1 MEDDRGSAAR
11 GGALAEAMASWVGA
25 RIDAAHANPA
35 TGLVALAVYAGARR
49 VLGAGIGPRVAGVG
63 VLPRLPRLR
72 VGASHPLLAAMRA
85 HLVGRRVLAI
95 EVRGDG
101 VVVIAGDLPSVEDCQ
116 ENELRGEAGPSAA
129 AAPAPGLSPAAPAPG
144 LSLAAA
150 APAPGLSPAAPAPG
164 LSPAAPA
171 PELSPAAPAPG
182 LSLAAAAP
190 APGLSPAAPAPGL
203 SPAAPA
209 PGLPAPGLSPAPAAA
224 ARLELAPGRRGEVRL
239 LDGAGNLILRWP
251 PQGSA
256 PPAEIAYPEDP
267 LAAGAALVEASD
279 DAAAGQEK
287 AALARAVKARRAA
300 LERRAEA
307 VRGDLGRLGSVAR
320 LQKTGQL
327 LLAQGA
333 RVPRGAAKALL
344 DDWETG
350 GKIEVALDP
359 ARPAKA
365 QAEAFF
371 AKARRYQRGEA
382 VMRARLAE
390 TERALEAIAA
400 LEADVAAAEAR
411 PEALEPLAQRARS
424 LGVARAE
431 IAGAGAAAEPGAA
444 GGARGPRAAR
454 AAPRRPFHAYRS
466 ASGAAILVGR
476 GAEDNDAL
484 TTKHARPHDLWLH
497 AKGVAGSHV
506 VVPLPKGASCPA
518 DVLVDAATLAAHFSD
533 ARGEAVCEVSYVPR
547 RYVRKPRG
555 AAPGAVV
562 FDREKVIAV
571 RIEGARLSRL
581 LATKEEG

>member
-1 MEDDRGSAAR
+1 MEDEQGSGQ
-11 GGALAEAMASWVGA
+11 GGALAEALAGWEGA

-49 VLGAGIGPRVAGVG
+49 VLGVGVGPRVAGAG

-72 VGASHPLLAAMRA
+72 AGASHPLVAAMRA

-95 EVRGDG
+95 EVRRDG
-101 VVVIAGDLPSVEDCQ
+101 ITVVAGDPLPGEED
-116 ENELRGEAGPSAA
+116 EGEGEGADDVVRAPEARPEPAAGGGPEPAAGGGPELAAGGGPEL
-129 AAPAPGLSPAAPAPG
+129 APG
-144 LSLAAA
+144 
-150 APAPGLSPAAPAPG
+150 
-164 LSPAAPA
+164 
-171 PELSPAAPAPG
+171 
-182 LSLAAAAP
+182 
-190 APGLSPAAPAPGL
+190 
-203 SPAAPA
+203 
-209 PGLPAPGLSPAPAAA
+209 
-224 ARLELAPGRRGEVRL
+224 ARLELAPGRRGEARL
-239 LDGAGNLILRWP
+239 LDAAGRLILRWP

-256 PPAEIAYPEDP
+256 PPAEIAYPADP

-279 DAAAGQEK
+279 EAAAGQEK
-287 AALARAVKARRAA
+287 AALARAVRARRAA

-327 LLAQGA
+327 LLAQGG
-333 RVPRGAAKALL
+333 RVPRGAAKAVL

-350 GKIEVALDP
+350 GTIEVALDP
-359 ARPAKA
+359 ARPPKA

-390 TERALEAIAA
+390 TERALAAVAA

-411 PEALEPLAQRARS
+411 PEALEPLAQRARA
-424 LGVARAE
+424 LGVSRAE
-431 IAGAGAAAEPGAA
+431 LAGVGAAGGGEAGAAAGAA
-444 GGARGPRAAR
+444 GARGARAGRP
-454 AAPRRPFHAYRS
+454 APRRPFHAFRS

-476 GAEDNDAL
+476 GAADNDAL

-497 AKGVAGSHV
+497 AKGVSGSHV

-533 ARGEAVCEVSYVPR
+533 ARGEAVCEVSYVQR
-547 RYVRKPRG
+547 RHVRKPRG
-555 AAPGAVV
+555 AAPGAVTY
-562 FDREKVIAV
+562 DREKVIAV
-571 RIEGARLSRL
+571 RVEAERLSRL

>member
-1 MEDDRGSAAR
+1 MEDEQGSGQ
-11 GGALAEAMASWVGA
+11 GGALAEALAGWVGA

-49 VLGAGIGPRVAGVG
+49 VLGVGVGPRVAGAG

-72 VGASHPLLAAMRA
+72 AGASHPLVAAMRA

-95 EVRGDG
+95 EVRRDG
-101 VVVIAGDLPSVEDCQ
+101 IAVVAGDPLPVENDG
-116 ENELRGEAGPSAA
+116 EGEGADEAERAPEARPEPAAGGWPEL
-129 AAPAPGLSPAAPAPG
+129 APG
-144 LSLAAA
+144 
-150 APAPGLSPAAPAPG
+150 
-164 LSPAAPA
+164 
-171 PELSPAAPAPG
+171 
-182 LSLAAAAP
+182 
-190 APGLSPAAPAPGL
+190 
-203 SPAAPA
+203 
-209 PGLPAPGLSPAPAAA
+209 
-224 ARLELAPGRRGEVRL
+224 ARLELAPGRRGEARL
-239 LDGAGNLILRWP
+239 LDAAGRLILRWP

-256 PPAEIAYPEDP
+256 PPAEVAYPADP

-279 DAAAGQEK
+279 EAAAGQEK
-287 AALARAVKARRAA
+287 AALARAVRARRAA

-327 LLAQGA
+327 LLAQGG

-350 GKIEVALDP
+350 GTIEVALDP

-390 TERALEAIAA
+390 TERALAAVAA
-400 LEADVAAAEAR
+400 LEADVAAADAR
-411 PEALEPLAQRARS
+411 AEALDPLAQRARS
-424 LGVARAE
+424 LGVSRAE
-431 IAGAGAAAEPGAA
+431 LAGVGAA
-444 GGARGPRAAR
+444 GGGEARAAGARGARAGQ
-454 AAPRRPFHAYRS
+454 AAPRRPFHAFRS

-476 GAEDNDAL
+476 GAADNDAL

-497 AKGVAGSHV
+497 AKGVSGSHV

-547 RYVRKPRG
+547 RHVRKPRG
-555 AAPGAVV
+555 AAPGAVT

-571 RIEGARLSRL
+571 RVEAERLSRL

>member
-1 MEDDRGSAAR
+1 MEDEQGSAAQ
-11 GGALAEAMASWVGA
+11 GGALAEALASWVGA

-49 VLGAGIGPRVAGVG
+49 VLGAGIGPRVAGAG

-72 VGASHPLLAAMRA
+72 AGASHPLVAALRA

-95 EVRGDG
+95 EVRRDG
-101 VVVIAGDLPSVEDCQ
+101 IAVVAGDPLQGENDGGGEDAR
-116 ENELRGEAGPSAA
+116 EEARAPEPAAGGGPEL
-129 AAPAPGLSPAAPAPG
+129 APG
-144 LSLAAA
+144 
-150 APAPGLSPAAPAPG
+150 
-164 LSPAAPA
+164 
-171 PELSPAAPAPG
+171 
-182 LSLAAAAP
+182 
-190 APGLSPAAPAPGL
+190 
-203 SPAAPA
+203 
-209 PGLPAPGLSPAPAAA
+209 
-224 ARLELAPGRRGEVRL
+224 ARLELAPGRRGEARL
-239 LDGAGNLILRWP
+239 LDAAGNLILRWP

-256 PPAEIAYPEDP
+256 PPAEIAYPADP

-279 DAAAGQEK
+279 EAAAGQEK
-287 AALARAVKARRAA
+287 AALARAVRARRAA

-327 LLAQGA
+327 LLAQGG

-350 GKIEVALDP
+350 GTIEVALDP

-424 LGVARAE
+424 LGVPRAE
-431 IAGAGAAAEPGAA
+431 LAGVGAAGGVEPGAA
-444 GGARGPRAAR
+444 GARGARAGR
-454 AAPRRPFHAYRS
+454 AAPRQPFHAFRS

-476 GAEDNDAL
+476 GAGDNDAL

-497 AKGVAGSHV
+497 AKGVSGSHV

-533 ARGEAVCEVSYVPR
+533 ARGEAVCEVTYVPR
-547 RYVRKPRG
+547 RHVRKPRG
-555 AAPGAVV
+555 AAPGAVT

-571 RIEGARLSRL
+571 RVEAERLSRL

>member
-1 MEDDRGSAAR
+1 MREDEQGSAGQGRAF
-11 GGALAEAMASWVGA
+11 AEAVAGWVGA

-49 VLGAGIGPRVAGVG
+49 VLGAGIGPRVAGAG
-63 VLPRLPRLR
+63 VLPRAPRLR
-72 VGASHPLLAAMRA
+72 AGASHPLVAAMRA
-85 HLVGRRVLAI
+85 HLVGRSVLAI
-95 EVRGDG
+95 EVRRDAIA
-101 VVVIAGDLPSVEDCQ
+101 VVVGEPLPVENGDEDGSDA
-116 ENELRGEAGPSAA
+116 EPAR
-129 AAPAPGLSPAAPAPG
+129 APGARPEPGAERAPG
-144 LSLAAA
+144 PRPEL
-150 APAPGLSPAAPAPG
+150 APG
-164 LSPAAPA
+164 
-171 PELSPAAPAPG
+171 
-182 LSLAAAAP
+182 
-190 APGLSPAAPAPGL
+190 
-203 SPAAPA
+203 
-209 PGLPAPGLSPAPAAA
+209 
-224 ARLELAPGRRGEVRL
+224 ARLELAPGRRGEARL
-239 LDGAGNLILRWP
+239 LDAAGGLILRWP

-256 PPAEIAYPEDP
+256 PPAEVAYPADP

-279 DAAAGQEK
+279 AAAAAQEK
-287 AALARAVKARRAA
+287 AALARAVRARRAA

-333 RVPRGAAKALL
+333 RVPRGAARALL

-350 GKIEVALDP
+350 GTIEVALDP
-359 ARPAKA
+359 ARPARA

-424 LGVARAE
+424 LGVSRADL
-431 IAGAGAAAEPGAA
+431 AGMGAAGGAGEPGAA
-444 GGARGPRAAR
+444 GARGARPGR
-454 AAPRRPFHAYRS
+454 AAPRLPFHAYRS
-466 ASGAAILVGR
+466 ATGAAILVGR
-476 GAEDNDAL
+476 GAADNDAL

-555 AAPGAVV
+555 SAPGAVTY
-562 FDREKVIAV
+562 DREKVIAV
-571 RIEGARLSRL
+571 RIEPERLSRL
-581 LATKEEG
+581 LATKDEG

>member
-1 MEDDRGSAAR
+1 MEDDQGSAAR
-11 GGALAEAMASWVGA
+11 GEALAQAMASWVGA

-72 VGASHPLLAAMRA
+72 AGGSHVLLAAMRA
-85 HLVGRRVLAI
+85 HVVGRSVLAI

-101 VVVIAGDLPSVEDCQ
+101 IAVLAGDLPLVEKDQ
-116 ENELRGEAGPSAA
+116 EDEFRGEAGPAAAA
-129 AAPAPGLSPAAPAPG
+129 AAPRLSPASEPSPRLSPASEPSPRLSPASEPSPRLSPAAPVP
-144 LSLAAA
+144 
-150 APAPGLSPAAPAPG
+150 
-164 LSPAAPA
+164 
-171 PELSPAAPAPG
+171 
-182 LSLAAAAP
+182 
-190 APGLSPAAPAPGL
+190 
-203 SPAAPA
+203 
-209 PGLPAPGLSPAPAAA
+209 A
-224 ARLELAPGRRGEVRL
+224 ARLELVPGRRGEVRL
-239 LDGAGNLILRWP
+239 VDAAGNLILRWP
-251 PQGSA
+251 PHGSA
-256 PPAEIAYPEDP
+256 PPAAIAYPADP

-307 VRGDLGRLGSVAR
+307 VRGDLGRLGSVAH

-333 RVPRGAAKALL
+333 RVPRGAARALL

-390 TERALEAIAA
+390 TERALAAIAA
-400 LEADVAAAEAR
+400 LEADVAAAEPR
-411 PEALEPLAQRARS
+411 PEALDPLAQRARS

-431 IAGAGAAAEPGAA
+431 LPGAEAGEPGAS
-444 GGARGPRAAR
+444 GVRGPRSGR
-454 AAPRRPFHAYRS
+454 VAPRRPFHAYRS

-497 AKGVAGSHV
+497 AKGVVGSHV

-533 ARGEAVCEVSYVPR
+533 ARGEAVCEVSYVQR

-571 RIEGARLSRL
+571 RIEAERLSRL
-581 LATKEEG
+581 LATKEDG

>member
-1 MEDDRGSAAR
+1 MEDEQGSGQ
-11 GGALAEAMASWVGA
+11 GGALAEALAGWVGA

-49 VLGAGIGPRVAGVG
+49 VLGVGVGPRVAGAG

-72 VGASHPLLAAMRA
+72 AGASHPLVAAMRA

-95 EVRGDG
+95 EVRRDG
-101 VVVIAGDLPSVEDCQ
+101 IAVVAGDPLPAENDGED
-116 ENELRGEAGPSAA
+116 EGADEVVRAPEARPEPAAGGGPEL
-129 AAPAPGLSPAAPAPG
+129 APG
-144 LSLAAA
+144 
-150 APAPGLSPAAPAPG
+150 
-164 LSPAAPA
+164 
-171 PELSPAAPAPG
+171 
-182 LSLAAAAP
+182 
-190 APGLSPAAPAPGL
+190 
-203 SPAAPA
+203 
-209 PGLPAPGLSPAPAAA
+209 
-224 ARLELAPGRRGEVRL
+224 ARLELAPGRRGEARL
-239 LDGAGNLILRWP
+239 LDAAGHLILRWP

-256 PPAEIAYPEDP
+256 PPAEIAYPADP
-267 LAAGAALVEASD
+267 FAAGAALVEASD
-279 DAAAGQEK
+279 EAAAGQEK
-287 AALARAVKARRAA
+287 AALARAVRARRAA

-327 LLAQGA
+327 LLAQGG

-350 GKIEVALDP
+350 GTIEVALDP

-390 TERALEAIAA
+390 TERALVAVAA

-424 LGVARAE
+424 LGVSRAE
-431 IAGAGAAAEPGAA
+431 LAGVGAGAAGEPGAA
-444 GGARGPRAAR
+444 GARGGRAGKGKT
-454 AAPRRPFHAYRS
+454 APRLPFHAFRS

-476 GAEDNDAL
+476 GAADNDAL

-497 AKGVAGSHV
+497 AKGVSGSHV

-547 RYVRKPRG
+547 RHVRKPRG
-555 AAPGAVV
+555 AAPGAVT

-571 RIEGARLSRL
+571 RVEAERLSRL
-581 LATKEEG
+581 LGTKEEG

>member
-1 MEDDRGSAAR
+1 MEEDRRSAAR

-25 RIDAAHANPA
+25 RIDAAHANPG

-72 VGASHPLLAAMRA
+72 AGGAHPLLAAMRA

-101 VVVIAGDLPSVEDCQ
+101 VAVVAGDLSPVENDQ
-116 ENELRGEAGPSAA
+116 DDELRGEAGPSSAA
-129 AAPAPGLSPAAPAPG
+129 ALAPGLGPAAPAPG
-144 LSLAAA
+144 L
-150 APAPGLSPAAPAPG
+150 GPAAPAPG
-164 LSPAAPA
+164 LG
-171 PELSPAAPAPG
+171 PAAPAPG
-182 LSLAAAAP
+182 LGPAAL
-190 APGLSPAAPAPGL
+190 APGLSPG
-203 SPAAPA
+203 SPASGLGPA
-209 PGLPAPGLSPAPAAA
+209 APAPGLSPAPAAA

-400 LEADVAAAEAR
+400 LEADVAAADAR

-431 IAGAGAAAEPGAA
+431 IAGAGVAGEPAAA
-444 GGARGPRAAR
+444 GGARGPRAGR
-454 AAPRRPFHAYRS
+454 TAPRRPFHAYRS

>member
-1 MEDDRGSAAR
+1 MREDEQGSAGQ
-11 GGALAEAMASWVGA
+11 GGALAEAVAGWVGA

-49 VLGAGIGPRVAGVG
+49 VLGAGIGPRVAGAG
-63 VLPRLPRLR
+63 VLPRAPRLR
-72 VGASHPLLAAMRA
+72 AGASHPLVAAMRA
-85 HLVGRRVLAI
+85 HLVGRSVLAI
-95 EVRGDG
+95 EVRRDAIA
-101 VVVIAGDLPSVEDCQ
+101 VVV
-116 ENELRGEAGPSAA
+116 GE
-129 AAPAPGLSPAAPAPG
+129 PG
-144 LSLAAA
+144 
-150 APAPGLSPAAPAPG
+150 
-164 LSPAAPA
+164 
-171 PELSPAAPAPG
+171 
-182 LSLAAAAP
+182 
-190 APGLSPAAPAPGL
+190 
-203 SPAAPA
+203 
-209 PGLPAPGLSPAPAAA
+209 
-224 ARLELAPGRRGEVRL
+224 ARLELAPGRRGEARL
-239 LDGAGNLILRWP
+239 LDAAGGLILRWP

-256 PPAEIAYPEDP
+256 PPAEVAYPADP

-279 DAAAGQEK
+279 AAAAAQEK
-287 AALARAVKARRAA
+287 AALARAVRARRAG

-333 RVPRGAAKALL
+333 RVPRGAARALL

-350 GKIEVALDP
+350 GTIEVALDP
-359 ARPAKA
+359 ARPARA

-371 AKARRYQRGEA
+371 ARARRYQRGEA

-424 LGVARAE
+424 LGVSRADL
-431 IAGAGAAAEPGAA
+431 AGVGAAGGAGEPGAA
-444 GGARGPRAAR
+444 GARGARAGR
-454 AAPRRPFHAYRS
+454 AAPRLPFHAYRS
-466 ASGAAILVGR
+466 ATGAAILVGR
-476 GAEDNDAL
+476 GAADNDAL

-555 AAPGAVV
+555 SAPGAVTY
-562 FDREKVIAV
+562 DREKVIAV
-571 RIEGARLSRL
+571 RIEPERLSRL
-581 LATKEEG
+581 LATKDEG

>member
-1 MEDDRGSAAR
+1 MKEDEQGSAEP
-11 GGALAEAMASWVGA
+11 GGAFAEAVAGWVGA

-49 VLGAGIGPRVAGVG
+49 VLGAGIGPRVAGAG
-63 VLPRLPRLR
+63 VLPRVPRLR
-72 VGASHPLLAAMRA
+72 AGASHPLVAAMRA
-85 HLVGRRVLAI
+85 HLVGRSVLAI
-95 EVRGDG
+95 EVRRDAIA
-101 VVVIAGDLPSVEDCQ
+101 VVVGEPKPAEEGGDDESGAEPA
-116 ENELRGEAGPSAA
+116 RAPGAR
-129 AAPAPGLSPAAPAPG
+129 PAPGAERAPG
-144 LSLAAA
+144 ARPGPGAER
-150 APAPGLSPAAPAPG
+150 APGARPGPGAERAPG
-164 LSPAAPA
+164 
-171 PELSPAAPAPG
+171 
-182 LSLAAAAP
+182 
-190 APGLSPAAPAPGL
+190 
-203 SPAAPA
+203 
-209 PGLPAPGLSPAPAAA
+209 
-224 ARLELAPGRRGEVRL
+224 ARLELAPGRRGEARL
-239 LDGAGNLILRWP
+239 FDAAGGLIFRWP
-251 PQGSA
+251 PQGGA
-256 PPAEIAYPEDP
+256 PPAEVAYPADP

-279 DAAAGQEK
+279 AAAAAQEK
-287 AALARAVKARRAA
+287 AALARAVRARRAA

-333 RVPRGAAKALL
+333 RVPRGAARALL

-350 GKIEVALDP
+350 GTIEVALDP

-371 AKARRYQRGEA
+371 ARARRYQRGEA

-390 TERALEAIAA
+390 TERALEAVAA

-424 LGVARAE
+424 LGVSRADL
-431 IAGAGAAAEPGAA
+431 AGVGAAGGAGEPGAA
-444 GGARGPRAAR
+444 GARGARAAR
-454 AAPRRPFHAYRS
+454 TAPRLPFHAYRS
-466 ASGAAILVGR
+466 ATGVAILVGR

-533 ARGEAVCEVSYVPR
+533 ARGEAVCEVSYVQR

-555 AAPGAVV
+555 SAPGAVTY
-562 FDREKVIAV
+562 DREKVIAV
-571 RIEGARLSRL
+571 RIEPERLSRL
-581 LATKEEG
+581 LATKDEG

>member
-1 MEDDRGSAAR
+1 MEDDQGSAAR

-49 VLGAGIGPRVAGVG
+49 VLGVGIGPRVAGTG

-72 VGASHPLLAAMRA
+72 ADASHPLLAAMRA

-101 VVVIAGDLPSVEDCQ
+101 IAVIAGDVLLVEKDQ
-116 ENELRGEAGPSAA
+116 ESELLSEAGAA
-129 AAPAPGLSPAAPAPG
+129 ASPGLSPGAGAASPRLSPG
-144 LSLAAA
+144 AGAS
-150 APAPGLSPAAPAPG
+150 PGLSPGAGAASPRLSPGAAASPG
-164 LSPAAPA
+164 LSPGAGAASPR
-171 PELSPAAPAPG
+171 LSPGAGA
-182 LSLAAAAP
+182 S
-190 APGLSPAAPAPGL
+190 PGLSPGAAAP
-203 SPAAPA
+203 S
-209 PGLPAPGLSPAPAAA
+209 PGLSPAPAPA

-239 LDGAGNLILRWP
+239 LDGAGHLILRWP

-256 PPAEIAYPEDP
+256 PPAEIAYPADP

-333 RVPRGAAKALL
+333 RVPRGAARALL

-350 GKIEVALDP
+350 GKLEVALDP

-390 TERALEAIAA
+390 TERALDAIAA
-400 LEADVAAAEAR
+400 LAADVAAAEAL
-411 PEALEPLAQRARS
+411 PDALEPLAQRARS

-431 IAGAGAAAEPGAA
+431 LAGVGAAGAGEPGMP
-444 GGARGPRAAR
+444 GARGRRAAR

-497 AKGVAGSHV
+497 AKGVVGSHV
-506 VVPLPKGASCPA
+506 VVPLQKGASCSA

-533 ARGEAVCEVSYVPR
+533 ARGEAVCEVSYLPR

-571 RIEGARLSRL
+571 RIEGERLSRL

>member
-1 MEDDRGSAAR
+1 MTEDEQGSAGQ
-11 GGALAEAMASWVGA
+11 GGALAEALAGWVGA

-49 VLGAGIGPRVAGVG
+49 VLGAGIGPRVAGAG
-63 VLPRLPRLR
+63 VLPRAPRLR
-72 VGASHPLLAAMRA
+72 AGASHPLVAAMRA
-85 HLVGRRVLAI
+85 HLVGRSVMAI
-95 EVRGDG
+95 EVRRDG
-101 VVVIAGDLPSVEDCQ
+101 IAVVAGEPLPGEKGGED
-116 ENELRGEAGPSAA
+116 EIEAEAARGPVARSGL
-129 AAPAPGLSPAAPAPG
+129 APGPRPELAPG
-144 LSLAAA
+144 
-150 APAPGLSPAAPAPG
+150 
-164 LSPAAPA
+164 
-171 PELSPAAPAPG
+171 
-182 LSLAAAAP
+182 
-190 APGLSPAAPAPGL
+190 
-203 SPAAPA
+203 
-209 PGLPAPGLSPAPAAA
+209 
-224 ARLELAPGRRGEVRL
+224 ARLELAPGRRGEARL
-239 LDGAGNLILRWP
+239 LDAAGNLILRWP
-251 PQGSA
+251 PQGSD
-256 PPAEIAYPEDP
+256 PPAEIAYPADP
-267 LAAGAALVEASD
+267 FAAGAALVEASD
-279 DAAAGQEK
+279 AAAAAQEK

-333 RVPRGAAKALL
+333 RVPRGAARALL

-350 GKIEVALDP
+350 GTIEVALDP

-390 TERALEAIAA
+390 TERALEAVAA

-424 LGVARAE
+424 LGVSRAE
-431 IAGAGAAAEPGAA
+431 LAGVGAAGGAAEPGAS
-444 GGARGPRAAR
+444 GARGARAGR
-454 AAPRRPFHAYRS
+454 AAPRLPFHAYRS

-497 AKGVAGSHV
+497 AKGVTGSHV
-506 VVPLPKGASCPA
+506 IVPLPKGASCPA
-518 DVLVDAATLAAHFSD
+518 DALVDAATLAAHFSD
-533 ARGEAVCEVSYVPR
+533 ARGEAVCEVSYVQR

-555 AAPGAVV
+555 SAPGAVTY
-562 FDREKVIAV
+562 DREKVIAV
-571 RIEGARLSRL
+571 RIEAERLSRL

>member
-1 MEDDRGSAAR
+1 MEDEQGSGQ
-11 GGALAEAMASWVGA
+11 GGALAEALAGWEGA

-49 VLGAGIGPRVAGVG
+49 VLGVGVGPRVAGAG

-72 VGASHPLLAAMRA
+72 AGASHPLVAAMRA

-95 EVRGDG
+95 EVRRDG
-101 VVVIAGDLPSVEDCQ
+101 IAVVAGDPLPGGNDGEGEDAD
-116 ENELRGEAGPSAA
+116 EVVRAPEARPEPAAGGGPEL
-129 AAPAPGLSPAAPAPG
+129 APG
-144 LSLAAA
+144 
-150 APAPGLSPAAPAPG
+150 
-164 LSPAAPA
+164 
-171 PELSPAAPAPG
+171 
-182 LSLAAAAP
+182 
-190 APGLSPAAPAPGL
+190 
-203 SPAAPA
+203 
-209 PGLPAPGLSPAPAAA
+209 
-224 ARLELAPGRRGEVRL
+224 ARLELAPGRRGEARL
-239 LDGAGNLILRWP
+239 LDAAGHLILRWP

-256 PPAEIAYPEDP
+256 PPAEIAYPADP
-267 LAAGAALVEASD
+267 LAAGAALVAASD
-279 DAAAGQEK
+279 EAAAGQEK
-287 AALARAVKARRAA
+287 AALARAVRARRAA

-320 LQKTGQL
+320 LQKAGQL
-327 LLAQGA
+327 LLAQGG

-350 GKIEVALDP
+350 GTIEVALDP

-371 AKARRYQRGEA
+371 ARARRYQRGEA

-390 TERALEAIAA
+390 TERALAAVAA
-400 LEADVAAAEAR
+400 LEVDVAAAEAR

-424 LGVARAE
+424 LGVSRAE
-431 IAGAGAAAEPGAA
+431 LAGVGAGAAGEPGAA
-444 GGARGPRAAR
+444 GARGGRAGKGKT
-454 AAPRRPFHAYRS
+454 APRRPFHAYRS

-476 GAEDNDAL
+476 GAADNDAL

-497 AKGVAGSHV
+497 AKGVVGSHV

-533 ARGEAVCEVSYVPR
+533 ARGEVVCEVSYVQR
-547 RYVRKPRG
+547 RHVRKPRG
-555 AAPGAVV
+555 AAPGAVTY
-562 FDREKVIAV
+562 DREKVIAV
-571 RIEGARLSRL
+571 RVEAERLSRL

>member
-1 MEDDRGSAAR
+1 MREDEQGSAGQ
-11 GGALAEAMASWVGA
+11 GGALAEVVAGWVGA

-49 VLGAGIGPRVAGVG
+49 VLGAGIGPRVAGAG
-63 VLPRLPRLR
+63 VLPRAPRLR
-72 VGASHPLLAAMRA
+72 AGASHPLVAAMRA
-85 HLVGRRVLAI
+85 HLVGRSVLAI
-95 EVRGDG
+95 EVRRDAIA
-101 VVVIAGDLPSVEDCQ
+101 VVVGEPLPVENGGEDGTGAGL
-116 ENELRGEAGPSAA
+116 AGAPGARPGPGA
-129 AAPAPGLSPAAPAPG
+129 ERAPGARPEPAPG
-144 LSLAAA
+144 
-150 APAPGLSPAAPAPG
+150 
-164 LSPAAPA
+164 
-171 PELSPAAPAPG
+171 
-182 LSLAAAAP
+182 
-190 APGLSPAAPAPGL
+190 
-203 SPAAPA
+203 
-209 PGLPAPGLSPAPAAA
+209 
-224 ARLELAPGRRGEVRL
+224 ARLELAPGRRGEARL
-239 LDGAGNLILRWP
+239 LDAAGGLILRWP

-256 PPAEIAYPEDP
+256 PPAEVAYPADP

-279 DAAAGQEK
+279 AAAAAQEK
-287 AALARAVKARRAA
+287 AALARAVRARRAA

-333 RVPRGAAKALL
+333 RVPRGAARALL

-350 GKIEVALDP
+350 GTIEVALDP

-371 AKARRYQRGEA
+371 ARARRYQRGEA

-400 LEADVAAAEAR
+400 LQADVAAAEAR
-411 PEALEPLAQRARS
+411 PEALEPLAQRARA
-424 LGVARAE
+424 LGVSRADL
-431 IAGAGAAAEPGAA
+431 AGVGAA
-444 GGARGPRAAR
+444 GGAGDPGASVARGAR
-454 AAPRRPFHAYRS
+454 AGRVAPRLPFHAYRS
-466 ASGAAILVGR
+466 ATGAAILVGR
-476 GAEDNDAL
+476 GAADNDAL

-506 VVPLPKGASCPA
+506 VVPLPRGASCPA

-555 AAPGAVV
+555 SAPGAVTY
-562 FDREKVIAV
+562 DREKVIAV
-571 RIEGARLSRL
+571 RIEPERLSRL
-581 LATKEEG
+581 LATKDEG

>member
-1 MEDDRGSAAR
+1 MEEDRRSAAR
-11 GGALAEAMASWVGA
+11 GGALAEEMASWVGA

-63 VLPRLPRLR
+63 ILPRLPRLR
-72 VGASHPLLAAMRA
+72 AGGAHPLLAAMRA

-101 VVVIAGDLPSVEDCQ
+101 VAVIAGDLSTVKNDQ
-116 ENELRGEAGPSAA
+116 DDELPGEAGSAA
-129 AAPAPGLSPAAPAPG
+129 AAAAPAPG
-144 LSLAAA
+144 LSLAAPAPGLGPGSPAPGLSLA
-150 APAPGLSPAAPAPG
+150 APAPGLSPGSPAPG
-164 LSPAAPA
+164 L
-171 PELSPAAPAPG
+171 G
-182 LSLAAAAP
+182 
-190 APGLSPAAPAPGL
+190 
-203 SPAAPA
+203 
-209 PGLPAPGLSPAPAAA
+209 PAPAAA

-431 IAGAGAAAEPGAA
+431 IAGAGAAVAGEPGAA
-444 GGARGPRAAR
+444 GGARAPRAGR
-454 AAPRRPFHAYRS
+454 TAPRRPFHAYRS
-466 ASGAAILVGR
+466 ASGVAILVGR

-533 ARGEAVCEVSYVPR
+533 ARGEAVCEVSYVQR

>member
-1 MEDDRGSAAR
+1 MEDEQGSGQ
-11 GGALAEAMASWVGA
+11 GGALAEALAGWVGA

-49 VLGAGIGPRVAGVG
+49 VLGAGLGPRVAGAG

-72 VGASHPLLAAMRA
+72 AGASHPLVAAMRA

-95 EVRGDG
+95 EVRRDG
-101 VVVIAGDLPSVEDCQ
+101 IAVVAGDPLPGENDGEGEGADEVE
-116 ENELRGEAGPSAA
+116 R
-129 AAPAPGLSPAAPAPG
+129 
-144 LSLAAA
+144 
-150 APAPGLSPAAPAPG
+150 
-164 LSPAAPA
+164 A
-171 PELSPAAPAPG
+171 PEAR
-182 LSLAAAAP
+182 
-190 APGLSPAAPAPGL
+190 
-203 SPAAPA
+203 
-209 PGLPAPGLSPAPAAA
+209 PAPAAGGGLELA
-224 ARLELAPGRRGEVRL
+224 AGGGPEPAVGGGLEPAAGGGLELAPGARLELAPGRRGEARL
-239 LDGAGNLILRWP
+239 LDAAGRLILRWP

-256 PPAEIAYPEDP
+256 PPAEIAYPADP
-267 LAAGAALVEASD
+267 FAAGAALVEASD
-279 DAAAGQEK
+279 EAAAGQEK
-287 AALARAVKARRAA
+287 AALARAVRARRAA

-327 LLAQGA
+327 LLAQGG

-350 GKIEVALDP
+350 GTIEVALDP

-390 TERALEAIAA
+390 TERALAAVAA

-411 PEALEPLAQRARS
+411 AEALEPLAQRARA
-424 LGVARAE
+424 LGVSRAE
-431 IAGAGAAAEPGAA
+431 LAGVGAA
-444 GGARGPRAAR
+444 GGGEAGAAGARGARAGR
-454 AAPRRPFHAYRS
+454 AAPRRPFHAFRS

-476 GAEDNDAL
+476 GAADNDAL

-497 AKGVAGSHV
+497 AKGVSGSHV

-547 RYVRKPRG
+547 RHVRKPRG
-555 AAPGAVV
+555 AAPGAVT

-571 RIEGARLSRL
+571 RVEAERLSRL

>member
-1 MEDDRGSAAR
+1 MF
-11 GGALAEAMASWVGA
+11 
-25 RIDAAHANPA
+25 
-35 TGLVALAVYAGARR
+35 
-49 VLGAGIGPRVAGVG
+49 GAGIGPRVSGVG
-63 VLPRLPRLR
+63 ILPRLPRLR
-72 VGASHPLLAAMRA
+72 AGASHPLVAAMRA

-101 VVVIAGDLPSVEDCQ
+101 IVIVAGDDDAVMVENDR
-116 ENELRGEAGPSAA
+116 EGEEGAPRLGL
-129 AAPAPGLSPAAPAPG
+129 AAPEPGLGPAAPGLGLAEPEPGLGPAVVVENDRGGEDGAPRLGLAEREPGLGPAAPGLGLAEREPG
-144 LSLAAA
+144 L
-150 APAPGLSPAAPAPG
+150 GPAASPPRLGSSGSSPG
-164 LSPAAPA
+164 
-171 PELSPAAPAPG
+171 
-182 LSLAAAAP
+182 
-190 APGLSPAAPAPGL
+190 
-203 SPAAPA
+203 
-209 PGLPAPGLSPAPAAA
+209 
-224 ARLELAPGRRGEVRL
+224 ARLELTPGRRGEARL
-239 LDGAGNLILRWP
+239 LDAAGHLILRWP
-251 PQGSA
+251 PQGGA
-256 PPAEIAYPEDP
+256 PQAAVAYPADP

-279 DAAAGQEK
+279 AAAAGQEK

-333 RVPRGAAKALL
+333 CVPRGAAKALL

-350 GKIEVALDP
+350 GKIEIALDP
-359 ARPAKA
+359 SRPAKA

-390 TERALEAIAA
+390 TERALSAIAA
-400 LEADVAAAEAR
+400 LEADIAAAEAR

-424 LGVARAE
+424 LGVSRAE
-431 IAGAGAAAEPGAA
+431 LAGEPGAS
-444 GGARGPRAAR
+444 GARALRAGR
-454 AAPRRPFHAYRS
+454 PAPRRPFHAYRS

-497 AKGVAGSHV
+497 AKGVTGSHV
-506 VVPLPKGASCPA
+506 VVPLAKGASCPA

-533 ARGEAVCEVSYVPR
+533 ARGEAVCEVSYVQR

-571 RIEGARLSRL
+571 RIEDGRLSRL

>member
-1 MEDDRGSAAR
+1 MGS
-11 GGALAEAMASWVGA
+11 S
-25 RIDAAHANPA
+25 
-35 TGLVALAVYAGARR
+35 
-49 VLGAGIGPRVAGVG
+49 
-63 VLPRLPRLR
+63 
-72 VGASHPLLAAMRA
+72 
-85 HLVGRRVLAI
+85 
-95 EVRGDG
+95 
-101 VVVIAGDLPSVEDCQ
+101 
-116 ENELRGEAGPSAA
+116 
-129 AAPAPGLSPAAPAPG
+129 PG
-144 LSLAAA
+144 
-150 APAPGLSPAAPAPG
+150 
-164 LSPAAPA
+164 
-171 PELSPAAPAPG
+171 
-182 LSLAAAAP
+182 
-190 APGLSPAAPAPGL
+190 
-203 SPAAPA
+203 
-209 PGLPAPGLSPAPAAA
+209 
-224 ARLELAPGRRGEVRL
+224 ARLELAPGRRGEARL
-239 LDGAGNLILRWP
+239 LDAAGHLILRWP
-251 PQGSA
+251 PQGGA
-256 PPAEIAYPEDP
+256 PPAAVAYPADP

-327 LLAQGA
+327 LLAQAA

-359 ARPAKA
+359 SRPAKA
-365 QAEAFF
+365 QAEVFF

-390 TERALEAIAA
+390 TERALSAIAA

-411 PEALEPLAQRARS
+411 PESLDPLAQRARS
-424 LGVARAE
+424 LGVSRAE
-431 IAGAGAAAEPGAA
+431 LAGAGEPGTS
-444 GGARGPRAAR
+444 GARAPGAGRP
-454 AAPRRPFHAYRS
+454 APRRPFHAYRS

-497 AKGVAGSHV
+497 AKGVTGSHV
-506 VVPLPKGASCPA
+506 VVPLAKGASCPA

-533 ARGEAVCEVSYVPR
+533 ARGEAVCEVSYVQR

-571 RIEGARLSRL
+571 RIEGDRLSRL
-581 LATKEEG
+581 LATKDEG

>member
-1 MEDDRGSAAR
+1 MEDHPGSAAQ
-11 GGALAEAMASWVGA
+11 GGALAEALARCVGA

-35 TGLVALAVYAGARR
+35 TGLVALAVYDGTRR
-49 VLGAGIGPRVAGVG
+49 VLGAGIGPRVAGAG
-63 VLPRLPRLR
+63 ILPRLPRLR
-72 VGASHPLLAAMRA
+72 AGASHPLVAAMRA

-95 EVRGDG
+95 EVRSDG
-101 VVVIAGDLPSVEDCQ
+101 IVVVAGGGDAVMVEND
-116 ENELRGEAGPSAA
+116 RGSAE
-129 AAPAPGLSPAAPAPG
+129 AAPRLEVAAPEPGLG
-144 LSLAAA
+144 LAAA
-150 APAPGLSPAAPAPG
+150 EPGLVPAAVPEPG
-164 LSPAAPA
+164 L
-171 PELSPAAPAPG
+171 G
-182 LSLAAAAP
+182 LAAAE
-190 APGLSPAAPAPGL
+190 PGLGPVVPPPRLGSSPG
-203 SPAAPA
+203 
-209 PGLPAPGLSPAPAAA
+209 
-224 ARLELAPGRRGEVRL
+224 ARLELAPGRRGEARL
-239 LDGAGNLILRWP
+239 LDAAGHLILRWP
-251 PQGSA
+251 PQGGA
-256 PPAEIAYPEDP
+256 PPAAIAYPADP

-327 LLAQGA
+327 LLAQAA

-359 ARPAKA
+359 SRPAKA
-365 QAEAFF
+365 QAEVFF

-390 TERALEAIAA
+390 TERALSAIAA

-411 PEALEPLAQRARS
+411 PESLDPLAQRARS
-424 LGVARAE
+424 LGVSRAE
-431 IAGAGAAAEPGAA
+431 LAGAGEPGTS
-444 GGARGPRAAR
+444 GARAPGAGRP
-454 AAPRRPFHAYRS
+454 APRRPFHAYRS

-497 AKGVAGSHV
+497 AKGVTGSHV
-506 VVPLPKGASCPA
+506 VVPLAKGASCPA

-533 ARGEAVCEVSYVPR
+533 ARGEAVCEVSYVQR

-571 RIEGARLSRL
+571 RIEGDRLSRL

>member
-1 MEDDRGSAAR
+1 MGS
-11 GGALAEAMASWVGA
+11 S
-25 RIDAAHANPA
+25 
-35 TGLVALAVYAGARR
+35 
-49 VLGAGIGPRVAGVG
+49 
-63 VLPRLPRLR
+63 
-72 VGASHPLLAAMRA
+72 
-85 HLVGRRVLAI
+85 
-95 EVRGDG
+95 
-101 VVVIAGDLPSVEDCQ
+101 
-116 ENELRGEAGPSAA
+116 
-129 AAPAPGLSPAAPAPG
+129 PG
-144 LSLAAA
+144 
-150 APAPGLSPAAPAPG
+150 
-164 LSPAAPA
+164 
-171 PELSPAAPAPG
+171 
-182 LSLAAAAP
+182 
-190 APGLSPAAPAPGL
+190 
-203 SPAAPA
+203 
-209 PGLPAPGLSPAPAAA
+209 
-224 ARLELAPGRRGEVRL
+224 ARLELTPGRRGEARL
-239 LDGAGNLILRWP
+239 LDAAGHLILRWP
-251 PQGSA
+251 PQGGA
-256 PPAEIAYPEDP
+256 PQAAVAYPADP

-350 GKIEVALDP
+350 GTIEVALDP
-359 ARPAKA
+359 SRPAKA

-371 AKARRYQRGEA
+371 ARARRYQRGEA

-390 TERALEAIAA
+390 TERALSAIAA

-411 PEALEPLAQRARS
+411 PESLEPLAQRARS
-424 LGVARAE
+424 LGVSRAELAGEPGTSGARALR
-431 IAGAGAAAEPGAA
+431 AGRP
-444 GGARGPRAAR
+444 
-454 AAPRRPFHAYRS
+454 APRRPFHAYRS

-476 GAEDNDAL
+476 SAEDNDAL

-497 AKGVAGSHV
+497 AKGVTGSHV
-506 VVPLPKGASCPA
+506 VVPLAKGASCPA

-533 ARGEAVCEVSYVPR
+533 ARGEAVCEVSYVQR

-571 RIEGARLSRL
+571 RIEGDRLSRL

>member
-1 MEDDRGSAAR
+1 MEDQQGSAAPGR
-11 GGALAEAMASWVGA
+11 VLADAVASWVGA

-72 VGASHPLLAAMRA
+72 AGASHPLLSAMRA

-101 VVVIAGDLPSVEDCQ
+101 VVVVAGDALLAEGDR
-116 ENELRGEAGPSAA
+116 EGESASGAGSSP
-129 AAPAPGLSPAAPAPG
+129 PAPGLSRGSPAPG
-144 LSLAAA
+144 L
-150 APAPGLSPAAPAPG
+150 PAPGLGPAA
-164 LSPAAPA
+164 
-171 PELSPAAPAPG
+171 
-182 LSLAAAAP
+182 
-190 APGLSPAAPAPGL
+190 
-203 SPAAPA
+203 
-209 PGLPAPGLSPAPAAA
+209 PAPGLSPAPAAA

-256 PPAEIAYPEDP
+256 PPAETAYPEDP

-350 GKIEVALDP
+350 GKLEVALDP

-424 LGVARAE
+424 LGVARAD
-431 IAGAGAAAEPGAA
+431 IAGAGAALAGEPGAA
-444 GGARGPRAAR
+444 GGARGPRAGR
-454 AAPRRPFHAYRS
+454 TAPRRPFHAYRS

-518 DVLVDAATLAAHFSD
+518 EVLVDAATLAAHFSD

>member
-1 MEDDRGSAAR
+1 MEDHPGGAAQ
-11 GGALAEAMASWVGA
+11 GGALAEALARCVGA

-35 TGLVALAVYAGARR
+35 TGLVALAVYDGTRR
-49 VLGAGIGPRVAGVG
+49 VLGAGIGPRVVGAGI
-63 VLPRLPRLR
+63 LPRLPRLR
-72 VGASHPLLAAMRA
+72 AGASHPLVAAMRA

-95 EVRGDG
+95 EVRSDGIVIVAEGGDA
-101 VVVIAGDLPSVEDCQ
+101 VMVEND
-116 ENELRGEAGPSAA
+116 RGSAKVAPRLGLAA
-129 AAPAPGLSPAAPAPG
+129 AEPGLGLAAPGLGLAAAEPGLGPAAPG
-144 LSLAAA
+144 LGLAAA
-150 APAPGLSPAAPAPG
+150 EPGLGPAAVPEPG
-164 LSPAAPA
+164 LGLVA
-171 PELSPAAPAPG
+171 PEPGSVPVAPPPRLGSSPG
-182 LSLAAAAP
+182 
-190 APGLSPAAPAPGL
+190 
-203 SPAAPA
+203 
-209 PGLPAPGLSPAPAAA
+209 
-224 ARLELAPGRRGEVRL
+224 ARLELAPGRRGEARL
-239 LDGAGNLILRWP
+239 LDAAGHLILRWP
-251 PQGSA
+251 PQGGA
-256 PPAEIAYPEDP
+256 PPAAIAYPADP

-327 LLAQGA
+327 LLAQAA

-359 ARPAKA
+359 SRPAKA
-365 QAEAFF
+365 QAEVFF

-382 VMRARLAE
+382 VMRARLAD
-390 TERALEAIAA
+390 TERALSAIAA
-400 LEADVAAAEAR
+400 LDADVAAAEAR
-411 PEALEPLAQRARS
+411 PESIEPLAQRARS
-424 LGVARAE
+424 LGVSRAE
-431 IAGAGAAAEPGAA
+431 LAGAGEPRPPGARAPGA
-444 GGARGPRAAR
+444 GRP
-454 AAPRRPFHAYRS
+454 APRRPFHAYRS

-497 AKGVAGSHV
+497 AKGVTGSHV
-506 VVPLPKGASCPA
+506 VVPLAKGASCPA

-533 ARGEAVCEVSYVPR
+533 ARGEAVCEVSYVQR

-571 RIEGARLSRL
+571 RIEGDRLSRL

>member
-1 MEDDRGSAAR
+1 MNDHTEGAAQ
-11 GGALAEAMASWVGA
+11 GGALAEALARCVGA

-35 TGLVALAVYAGARR
+35 TGLVALAVYGGTRR
-49 VLGAGIGPRVAGVG
+49 VLGAGIGPRVSGVG
-63 VLPRLPRLR
+63 ILPRLPRLR
-72 VGASHPLLAAMRA
+72 AGASHPLVAAMRA

-101 VVVIAGDLPSVEDCQ
+101 IVIVAGDDDAVTVENDRKSEGGAPRLGLAEPEPGLGPAVMV
-116 ENELRGEAGPSAA
+116 ENDRGGAEGAPRLGLAAPEPGLGSAA
-129 AAPAPGLSPAAPAPG
+129 VPEPGLGPAGPAAPPPRLGSSPG
-144 LSLAAA
+144 
-150 APAPGLSPAAPAPG
+150 
-164 LSPAAPA
+164 
-171 PELSPAAPAPG
+171 
-182 LSLAAAAP
+182 
-190 APGLSPAAPAPGL
+190 
-203 SPAAPA
+203 
-209 PGLPAPGLSPAPAAA
+209 
-224 ARLELAPGRRGEVRL
+224 ARLELMPGRRGEARL
-239 LDGAGNLILRWP
+239 LDAAGHLILRWP
-251 PQGSA
+251 PQGGA
-256 PPAEIAYPEDP
+256 PQAAVAYPADP

-359 ARPAKA
+359 SRPAKA

-390 TERALEAIAA
+390 TERALSAIAA

-411 PEALEPLAQRARS
+411 PESLEPLAQRARS
-424 LGVARAE
+424 LGVSRAELAGEPGKSGARAL
-431 IAGAGAAAEPGAA
+431 GAGRP
-444 GGARGPRAAR
+444 
-454 AAPRRPFHAYRS
+454 APRRPFHAYRS

-497 AKGVAGSHV
+497 AKGVTGSHV
-506 VVPLPKGASCPA
+506 VVPLAKGASCPA

-533 ARGEAVCEVSYVPR
+533 ARGEAVCEVSYVQR

-571 RIEGARLSRL
+571 RIEEGRLSRL
-581 LATKEEG
+581 LATKQEG

>member
-1 MEDDRGSAAR
+1 MEDDRPSAAR

-72 VGASHPLLAAMRA
+72 AGGAHPLLAAMRA

-101 VVVIAGDLPSVEDCQ
+101 VVVIAGDLPPVENDQ
-116 ENELRGEAGPSAA
+116 GNEVRAEAA
-129 AAPAPGLSPAAPAPG
+129 AAALAPGLNPGSPAPGLSPAALAPG
-144 LSLAAA
+144 LSPTALAPGLNPGS
-150 APAPGLSPAAPAPG
+150 PAPGLSPAALAPG
-164 LSPAAPA
+164 LSPTA
-171 PELSPAAPAPG
+171 
-182 LSLAAAAP
+182 
-190 APGLSPAAPAPGL
+190 
-203 SPAAPA
+203 
-209 PGLPAPGLSPAPAAA
+209 PAPGLSPAPAAA

-350 GKIEVALDP
+350 GKLEVALDP

-411 PEALEPLAQRARS
+411 SEALEPLAQRARS

-431 IAGAGAAAEPGAA
+431 IAGAGAAVAGEPGAA
-444 GGARGPRAAR
+444 GGARGPRAGR
-454 AAPRRPFHAYRS
+454 TAPRRPFHAYRS

-476 GAEDNDAL
+476 GADDNDAL

>member
-1 MEDDRGSAAR
+1 MEDHPRSAAQ
-11 GGALAEAMASWVGA
+11 GGALAEALARCVGA

-35 TGLVALAVYAGARR
+35 TGLVALAVYDGTRR
-49 VLGAGIGPRVAGVG
+49 LLGAGIGPRVSGAGI
-63 VLPRLPRLR
+63 LPRLPRLR
-72 VGASHPLLAAMRA
+72 AGASHPLVAAMRA

-101 VVVIAGDLPSVEDCQ
+101 IVVVAGDGDAMVVENGR
-116 ENELRGEAGPSAA
+116 EGAEGAPGLGPAA
-129 AAPAPGLSPAAPAPG
+129 AAPGLGPAAAAPGLEPAAAAPG
-144 LSLAAA
+144 LGLAAA
-150 APAPGLSPAAPAPG
+150 APGLGPAAAAPGLEPAVPAPG
-164 LSPAAPA
+164 L
-171 PELSPAAPAPG
+171 
-182 LSLAAAAP
+182 
-190 APGLSPAAPAPGL
+190 
-203 SPAAPA
+203 
-209 PGLPAPGLSPAPAAA
+209 GLPPG
-224 ARLELAPGRRGEVRL
+224 ARLELTPGRRGEARL
-239 LDGAGNLILRWP
+239 LDAAGNLILRWP
-251 PQGSA
+251 PHGSA
-256 PPAEIAYPEDP
+256 PPAAIAYPADP
-267 LAAGAALVEASD
+267 LAAGAALVDASD

-350 GKIEVALDP
+350 GTIEVALDP

-390 TERALEAIAA
+390 TERALSAIAA

-411 PEALEPLAQRARS
+411 PEALDPLAQRARS
-424 LGVARAE
+424 LGVSRAE
-431 IAGAGAAAEPGAA
+431 LAGAGEPAPSGARAPGA
-444 GGARGPRAAR
+444 GRP
-454 AAPRRPFHAYRS
+454 APRRPFHAYRS

-497 AKGVAGSHV
+497 AKGVVGSHV
-506 VVPLPKGASCPA
+506 VVPLAKGASCPA

-533 ARGEAVCEVSYVPR
+533 ARGEAVCEVSYVQR

-571 RIEGARLSRL
+571 RIEGGRLSRL

>member
-1 MEDDRGSAAR
+1 MEEQQGSAAP
-11 GGALAEAMASWVGA
+11 GGALAEAVAGWVGA

-72 VGASHPLLAAMRA
+72 AGGSHPLLAAMRA

-101 VVVIAGDLPSVEDCQ
+101 VAVVAGDALPAEEDR
-116 ENELRGEAGPSAA
+116 EDELARAA
-129 AAPAPGLSPAAPAPG
+129 ASSSTAPGLSSSPAPGLRPGSPQPGLSPAPAPGLSPA
-144 LSLAAA
+144 
-150 APAPGLSPAAPAPG
+150 
-164 LSPAAPA
+164 
-171 PELSPAAPAPG
+171 
-182 LSLAAAAP
+182 
-190 APGLSPAAPAPGL
+190 
-203 SPAAPA
+203 
-209 PGLPAPGLSPAPAAA
+209 PAPGLSPAPAAA

-431 IAGAGAAAEPGAA
+431 IAGAAAGEPGAA
-444 GGARGPRAAR
+444 GARGPRAGR
-454 AAPRRPFHAYRS
+454 TAPRRPFHAYRS

-506 VVPLPKGASCPA
+506 VVPLPKGASCPS

-581 LATKEEG
+581 LATKEEA

>member
-1 MEDDRGSAAR
+1 MGDQQGSAAL
-11 GGALAEAMASWVGA
+11 GGALAEAVASWVGA

-72 VGASHPLLAAMRA
+72 AGASHPLLSALRA

-101 VVVIAGDLPSVEDCQ
+101 VAVVAGDALLVEEDR
-116 ENELRGEAGPSAA
+116 EDESASEAGSSSPQPGLSP
-129 AAPAPGLSPAAPAPG
+129 APAPGLSPASPQ
-144 LSLAAA
+144 
-150 APAPGLSPAAPAPG
+150 PGLSPASPQPG
-164 LSPAAPA
+164 S
-171 PELSPAAPAPG
+171 
-182 LSLAAAAP
+182 
-190 APGLSPAAPAPGL
+190 
-203 SPAAPA
+203 
-209 PGLPAPGLSPAPAAA
+209 SPAPAPA

-400 LEADVAAAEAR
+400 LEADVAAAEAL

-424 LGVARAE
+424 LGVARAD
-431 IAGAGAAAEPGAA
+431 IAGAGASFAGAGESGPA
-444 GGARGPRAAR
+444 GARGPRAGR
-454 AAPRRPFHAYRS
+454 AASRRPFHAYRS

>member
-1 MEDDRGSAAR
+1 MEDEQGSAAR
-11 GGALAEAMASWVGA
+11 GEALAEATASWVGA

-35 TGLVALAVYAGARR
+35 TGLVALVVYAGARR
-49 VLGAGIGPRVAGVG
+49 VLGVGIGPRVAGAG

-72 VGASHPLLAAMRA
+72 AGASHPLLAAMRA

-101 VVVIAGDLPSVEDCQ
+101 IVVIAGDSPLVEKDQEDESVS
-116 ENELRGEAGPSAA
+116 EAGP
-129 AAPAPGLSPAAPAPG
+129 AAPSPGLRPAAEP
-144 LSLAAA
+144 S
-150 APAPGLSPAAPAPG
+150 
-164 LSPAAPA
+164 
-171 PELSPAAPAPG
+171 
-182 LSLAAAAP
+182 
-190 APGLSPAAPAPGL
+190 
-203 SPAAPA
+203 
-209 PGLPAPGLSPAPAAA
+209 PGLSPAPAPT

-256 PPAEIAYPEDP
+256 PPAEIAYPADP

-300 LERRAEA
+300 LQRRAEA

-333 RVPRGAAKALL
+333 RVPRGAARALL

-350 GKIEVALDP
+350 GKLEVALDP

-424 LGVARAE
+424 LGMARAE
-431 IAGAGAAAEPGAA
+431 IAGVGAAGAGEPGAA
-444 GGARGPRAAR
+444 GARGPRAGR
-454 AAPRRPFHAYRS
+454 VAPRRPFHAYRS

-497 AKGVAGSHV
+497 AKGVSGSHV

-533 ARGEAVCEVSYVPR
+533 ARGEAVCEVSYLPR

-571 RIEGARLSRL
+571 RIEGERLSRL
-581 LATKEEG
+581 LATKEES

>member
-1 MEDDRGSAAR
+1 MEDHPGGAAQ
-11 GGALAEAMASWVGA
+11 GGALAEALARCVGA

-35 TGLVALAVYAGARR
+35 TGLVALAVYDGTRR
-49 VLGAGIGPRVAGVG
+49 VLGAGIGPRVVGAGI
-63 VLPRLPRLR
+63 LPRLPRLR
-72 VGASHPLLAAMRA
+72 AGASHPLVAAMRA

-95 EVRGDG
+95 EVRSDGIVIVAEGGDA
-101 VVVIAGDLPSVEDCQ
+101 VMVEND
-116 ENELRGEAGPSAA
+116 RGSAKV
-129 AAPAPGLSPAAPAPG
+129 APRLG
-144 LSLAAA
+144 LAAA
-150 APAPGLSPAAPAPG
+150 EPGLGPAAVPEPG
-164 LSPAAPA
+164 LGPVA
-171 PELSPAAPAPG
+171 PEPGSVPVAPPPRLGSSPG
-182 LSLAAAAP
+182 
-190 APGLSPAAPAPGL
+190 
-203 SPAAPA
+203 
-209 PGLPAPGLSPAPAAA
+209 
-224 ARLELAPGRRGEVRL
+224 ARLELAPGRRGEARL
-239 LDGAGNLILRWP
+239 LDAAGQLILRWP
-251 PQGSA
+251 PQGGA
-256 PPAEIAYPEDP
+256 PPAAIAYPADP

-327 LLAQGA
+327 LLAQAA

-359 ARPAKA
+359 SRPAKA
-365 QAEAFF
+365 QAEVFF

-390 TERALEAIAA
+390 TERALSAIAA

-411 PEALEPLAQRARS
+411 PESLDPLAQRARS
-424 LGVARAE
+424 LGVSRAE
-431 IAGAGAAAEPGAA
+431 LAGAGEPRPPGARAPGA
-444 GGARGPRAAR
+444 GRP
-454 AAPRRPFHAYRS
+454 APRRPFHAYRS

-497 AKGVAGSHV
+497 AKGVTGSHV
-506 VVPLPKGASCPA
+506 VVPLAKGASCPA

-533 ARGEAVCEVSYVPR
+533 ARGEAVCEVSYVQR

-571 RIEGARLSRL
+571 RIEGDRLSRL
-581 LATKEEG
+581 LATKDEG

>member
-1 MEDDRGSAAR
+1 MEDDRGSAAQ
-11 GGALAEAMASWVGA
+11 GGALAEAIASWVGA

-49 VLGAGIGPRVAGVG
+49 VLGVGVGPRVAGAG

-72 VGASHPLLAAMRA
+72 AGASHPLVAAMRA

-95 EVRGDG
+95 EVRRDG
-101 VVVIAGDLPSVEDCQ
+101 ITVVAGDPLPGGNDGEGEDAD
-116 ENELRGEAGPSAA
+116 EVVRAPEARPEPAAGGGPEL
-129 AAPAPGLSPAAPAPG
+129 APG
-144 LSLAAA
+144 
-150 APAPGLSPAAPAPG
+150 
-164 LSPAAPA
+164 
-171 PELSPAAPAPG
+171 
-182 LSLAAAAP
+182 
-190 APGLSPAAPAPGL
+190 
-203 SPAAPA
+203 
-209 PGLPAPGLSPAPAAA
+209 
-224 ARLELAPGRRGEVRL
+224 ARLELAPGRRGEARL
-239 LDGAGNLILRWP
+239 LDAAGRLILRWP

-256 PPAEIAYPEDP
+256 PPAEIAYPADP

-279 DAAAGQEK
+279 EAAAGQEK
-287 AALARAVKARRAA
+287 AALARAVRARRAA

-327 LLAQGA
+327 LLAQGG

-350 GKIEVALDP
+350 GTIEVALDP

-390 TERALEAIAA
+390 TERALAAVAA

-411 PEALEPLAQRARS
+411 PEALDPLAQRARS
-424 LGVARAE
+424 LGVSRAE
-431 IAGAGAAAEPGAA
+431 LAGVGAA
-444 GGARGPRAAR
+444 GGGEAGAAGARGAR
-454 AAPRRPFHAYRS
+454 AGRPAPRRPFHAFRS

-476 GAEDNDAL
+476 GAADNDAL

-497 AKGVAGSHV
+497 AKGVSGSHV

-533 ARGEAVCEVSYVPR
+533 GRGEAVCEVSYVQR
-547 RYVRKPRG
+547 RHVRKPRG
-555 AAPGAVV
+555 AAPGAVTY
-562 FDREKVIAV
+562 DREKVIAV
-571 RIEGARLSRL
+571 RVEAERLSRL